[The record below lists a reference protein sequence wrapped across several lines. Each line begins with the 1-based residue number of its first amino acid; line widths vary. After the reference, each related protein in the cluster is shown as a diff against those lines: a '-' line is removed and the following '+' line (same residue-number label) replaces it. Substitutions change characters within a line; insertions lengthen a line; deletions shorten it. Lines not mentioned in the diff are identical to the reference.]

1 MKKEVEFVILFVFLI
16 SLSAFIISAQTN
28 ATTEEEKIDKA
39 YSCLLD
45 KVKDNCATISTEEK
59 IFSLLTL
66 NRCRTEVI
74 ADSYGDGTCWPG
86 PGEENCQL
94 KTTAQAILALNAAGA
109 NTDKA
114 KEWLLFQS
122 RSPPQIIWYLQI
134 ESSEATTCA
143 IYYNQQSF
151 TVNIGEDKKLA
162 GDAGPCLTRAYNNYW
177 FEILHA
183 SSYCK
188 DLDFDISCDK
198 NFLTNLLFKK
208 LDSSTI
214 YVSEESSSAS
224 AGGGT
229 TEKIKSSCFAEKN
242 ICNYEGSLWA
252 AMVLSSLGEDVSS
265 YLPYLITMAED
276 NARYFPEIFLYAIT
290 LWPDYRISVLSKQK
304 SSKWWTESGDRYY
317 DTALALYPFR
327 SDVITEKTN
336 TKEWLLEVQDTN
348 GCWENNLRNTAF
360 ILHSIWPRS
369 FAGDSGGTDIY
380 YCEDAGFYCVTT
392 GACEGAIR
400 SEYVCGGI
408 NSECCNVAPAQKACA
423 DLGGIICDKDEYC
436 KQGTSVSA
444 SGLLSG
450 QICCVGSSSI
460 CEANIVKTDTCSPA
474 EGICRVYGCAENEE
488 ITTAYV
494 CEYTS
499 DYCCLPKTTPKKAST
514 LWLWIL
520 GILIILVI
528 IGIIFKDKLREFL
541 FKLKP
546 KKSRGGLSGPIPG
559 FRRPPPPHF
568 PILRRP
574 HPMTRPTIE
583 RKILPSRPPAHPP
596 RPMARP
602 QKTGAQRELDDVL
615 KKLKEMG
622 K

>member
-1 MKKEVEFVILFVFLI
+1 MKKEVEFATLFILLI
-16 SLSAFIISAQTN
+16 FLSAFTISAQTN

-66 NRCRTEVI
+66 NRCRAEVI
-74 ADSYGDGTCWPG
+74 SSSYSEGTCWPG

-94 KTTAQAILALNAAGA
+94 KTTAQAVLALNSARV

-114 KEWLLFQS
+114 KEWLLSQS
-122 RSPPQIIWYLQI
+122 RSPPQITWYLQI
-134 ESSEATTCA
+134 ESSEETACT

-151 TVNIGEDKKLA
+151 TVNIGEDKKLTN
-162 GDAGPCLTRAYNNYW
+162 DAGPCLTRAYNNYW
-177 FEILHA
+177 FEILHT
-183 SSYCK
+183 SSYCR
-188 DLDFDISCDK
+188 DLEFDISCDK

-208 LDSSTI
+208 LDSATI

-229 TEKIKSSCFAEKN
+229 TEKIKSSCFAEKT

-252 AMVLSSLGEDVSS
+252 ALVLSSLGEDVSS

-276 NARYFPEIFLYAIT
+276 NARYFPDVFLYAIT
-290 LWPDYRISVLSKQK
+290 LWPDYRLSVLSKQK
-304 SSKWWTESGDRYY
+304 SSKWWMESGDKYY

-336 TKEWLLEVQDTN
+336 AKAWLLDVQDTN
-348 GCWENNLRNTAF
+348 GCWENNLRSTAF

-369 FAGDSGGTDIY
+369 FAGDSGGTEIY
-380 YCEDAGFYCVTT
+380 YCEEAGFYCVAPE
-392 GACEGAIR
+392 ACEGAIR

-408 NSECCNVAPAQKACA
+408 NSECCSVPPVQKACA
-423 DLGGIICDKDEYC
+423 DLGGIVCSSGEIC
-436 KQGTSVSA
+436 KQGTSVNA
-444 SGLLSG
+444 AGLLSG
-450 QICCVGSSSI
+450 QICCVGSSPI
-460 CEANIVKTDTCSPA
+460 CEKSAVKTDTCSPA
-474 EGICRVYGCAENEE
+474 GGICRVYGCAENEE

-494 CEYTS
+494 CEYSS
-499 DYCCLPKTTPKKAST
+499 DYCCLPKTTPKRASA
-514 LWLWIL
+514 LWIWIL

-528 IGIIFKDKLREFL
+528 VGIIFKDKLREL
-541 FKLKP
+541 LLKLKP
-546 KKSRGGLSGPIPG
+546 RKSRGGPGPIPG

-574 HPMTRPTIE
+574 HPMTRPAIE
-583 RKILPSRPPAHPP
+583 RKILPPHPPAHAL

-615 KKLKEMG
+615 KKLKDMG